1 MRGVFMGY
9 TRGIHGVF
17 MGYTYV
23 SGMYRVCIGKVSKDM
38 GREGDGEGVNTF
50 ILRIKN
56 INFSDKCSKMILTVN
71 SLARYLLITLC
82 QGKMASSLLR
92 GCCHRT
98 QTETIKFI
106 VIMLPTIKRQNNW
119 LPTIF
124 NDFFN
129 DDWFP
134 MRAVSATA
142 PAINVKEDDKA
153 FTVEIAAP
161 GMTKDD
167 FKVHVNDKEQLVI
180 SVEKKKESKEED
192 KSAKY
197 LRREF
202 NYTRFEQALLLP
214 ENVDK
219 EAITAKACSG
229 VLCITL
235 PKLATLP
242 DKQPT
247 RVIDIQ

>member
-1 MRGVFMGY
+1 MAKWRA
-9 TRGIHGVF
+9 
-17 MGYTYV
+17 TY
-23 SGMYRVCIGKVSKDM
+23 
-38 GREGDGEGVNTF
+38 REDVA
-50 ILRIKN
+50 IKPKPN
-56 INFSDKCSKMILTVN
+56 YKN
-71 SLARYLLITLC
+71 LL
-82 QGKMASSLLR
+82 
-92 GCCHRT
+92 
-98 QTETIKFI
+98 
-106 VIMLPTIKRQNNW
+106 IMLPTIKRQNNW

-129 DDWFP
+129 DEWFP
-134 MRAVSATA
+134 LRTVATTA
-142 PAINVKEDDKA
+142 PAINVKENDKA
-153 FTVEIAAP
+153 FVVEIAAP
-161 GMTKDD
+161 GMSKDD
-167 FKVHVNDKEQLVI
+167 FKVHVNDQEQLVV
-180 SVEKKKESKEED
+180 SVEKKHESKEED

-235 PKLATLP
+235 PKLASMP
-242 DKQPT
+242 EKQPT